1 MHTDQ
6 FNHPPAQ
13 LFLYTGAPRFGG
25 ASMGSW
31 ITYGL
36 GSENKNLPGFMV
48 LLSGGSD
55 PSGGKSLWGSGFLP
69 SVYQGVQCRTS
80 GDPIL
85 YVSNPKGINREVRR
99 RSLDALKKLNEFEL
113 KQFGNPETLTRINQ
127 YELAFRM
134 QMSVP
139 EAVDLTSETKAT
151 HELYG
156 TTGAA
161 PSFAN
166 NCLLARRMV
175 ERGVRFIQLFDYG
188 WDMHGT
194 SKGNDLITAVP
205 NKAKDIDR
213 PLYALIT
220 DLKQRGLLD
229 ETLIVWSG
237 EFGRTSMNE
246 ARNGSTFLGRDHHP
260 HCYTIWMAGGGI
272 KGGVSYGET
281 DELGYFVTEKKASV
295 RDLQSTILHLTG
307 LDARKL
313 KVPYQGL
320 DQRLIGPADEDHL
333 LEGVLA

>member
-1 MHTDQ
+1 M
-6 FNHPPAQ
+6 
-13 LFLYTGAPRFGG
+13 
-25 ASMGSW
+25 
-31 ITYGL
+31 
-36 GSENKNLPGFMV
+36 
-48 LLSGGSD
+48 
-55 PSGGKSLWGSGFLP
+55 
-69 SVYQGVQCRTS
+69 QCRTS

-156 TTGAA
+156 TTGGA

-220 DLKQRGLLD
+220 DLKQRALLD

-246 ARNGSTFLGRDHHP
+246 ARNGSTYLGRDHHP

-307 LDARKL
+307 LDARQL
-313 KVPYQGL
+313 KVPY
-320 DQRLIGPADEDHL
+320 
-333 LEGVLA
+333 